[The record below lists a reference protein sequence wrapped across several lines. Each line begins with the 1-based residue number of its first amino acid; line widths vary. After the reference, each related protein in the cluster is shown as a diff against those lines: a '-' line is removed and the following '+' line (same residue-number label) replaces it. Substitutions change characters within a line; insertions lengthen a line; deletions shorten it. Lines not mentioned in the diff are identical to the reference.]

1 MTITDTPI
9 VRDGEQLVHPQTA
22 DVAVLPRQIINPTSE
37 PTPVAQVGTAL
48 IEWRLPHFAYTCTR
62 RDHATTCVGQ
72 VLAVSER
79 RPDGT
84 EWWSTTIGV
93 CQNSQHRQRVY
104 SEYRTQHDY
113 PGSTYIPEE
122 THGLWARFP
131 SVAPGTVIPDPV
143 DPTVEDHTVALPRHT
158 RLQREMLAYLLG
170 GEGTV
175 DVRHQ
180 AFTVL
185 AEHGVFNPSREESEI
200 RGIIHGLLD
209 DDALPG
215 CSEGIER
222 FLHRFGLGRTARF
235 SGELLNNGEV
245 IATFIFQADT
255 DDPELARDQLDL
267 PLAEIDSALRRA
279 LYNFDRHTCS
289 IDFAAEID
297 TSVENVTFVE
307 WVR

>member
-1 MTITDTPI
+1 MTTTDTPI
-9 VRDGEQLVHPQTA
+9 VREGEELVQPQTSDA
-22 DVAVLPRQIINPTSE
+22 AVLPRQIINPTSN
-37 PTPVAQVGTAL
+37 PTPVAELGTAL

-84 EWWSTTIGV
+84 EWWTTTIGV
-93 CQNSQHRQRVY
+93 CQNRDHRQRLY

-131 SVAPGTVIPDPV
+131 SVAPGTPVVDPV

-175 DVRHQ
+175 STRHQ
-180 AFTVL
+180 AFQIL
-185 AEHGVFNPSREESEI
+185 AEHGVFDPYIEEDRI
-200 RGIIHGLLD
+200 RSTIHELLD
-209 DDALPG
+209 DDQLPG

-222 FLHRFGLGRTARF
+222 FLTRFGLGRTGRF
-235 SGELLNNGEV
+235 TGELLNNGEV
-245 IATFIFQADT
+245 IATFTFEANT
-255 DDPELARDQLDL
+255 DDPEEAERQLDL
-267 PLAEIDSALRRA
+267 PLGDIDGALRRA
-279 LYNFDRHTCS
+279 LYDFDQRTCK
-289 IDFAAEID
+289 IDFQADID
-297 TSVENVTFVE
+297 TTVSNVTFVE